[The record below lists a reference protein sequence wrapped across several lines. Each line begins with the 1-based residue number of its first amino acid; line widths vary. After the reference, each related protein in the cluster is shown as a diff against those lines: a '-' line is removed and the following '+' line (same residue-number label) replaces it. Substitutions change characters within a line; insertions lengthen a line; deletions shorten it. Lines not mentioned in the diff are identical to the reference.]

1 MSRILDAR
9 ILVCRETGLA
19 SPSGILYDGQNRNLW
34 IVDMGNRRLVCFDQI
49 RHGFQS
55 FDTSPVFRRP
65 LAITRLD
72 GRLVVSDALDNTI
85 WIRQTDKTWDSLVS
99 PDELTPPLDFPGSV
113 AADQWGNLYFTDFH
127 HDRICRRNREGRL
140 TVLDGIPCRQPY
152 GIAVW
157 DSLLF
162 VTDTACGRILC
173 YSLKDGRCT
182 ALAGE
187 TPAGFLP
194 IAVAADEMGDLYI
207 STVRAIYLY
216 QRGQGRLERLLD
228 SSLWKNLRGTKLG
241 HIGALAALP
250 DGALVFSDTLRNELY
265 YLRISKSDG

>member
-1 MSRILDAR
+1 
-9 ILVCRETGLA
+9 
-19 SPSGILYDGQNRNLW
+19 
-34 IVDMGNRRLVCFDQI
+34 MG
-49 RHGFQS
+49 
-55 FDTSPVFRRP
+55 
-65 LAITRLD
+65 
-72 GRLVVSDALDNTI
+72 VSWYPTLLDNTI

-216 QRGQGRLERLLD
+216 QRGQGGWNGCSIPPCGKTCVVRSWAISGHWPLCRTVRW
-228 SSLWKNLRGTKLG
+228 SSPIHCAR
-241 HIGALAALP
+241 
-250 DGALVFSDTLRNELY
+250 LY

>member
-1 MSRILDAR
+1 M
-9 ILVCRETGLA
+9 
-19 SPSGILYDGQNRNLW
+19 
-34 IVDMGNRRLVCFDQI
+34 
-49 RHGFQS
+49 
-55 FDTSPVFRRP
+55 
-65 LAITRLD
+65 
-72 GRLVVSDALDNTI
+72 
-85 WIRQTDKTWDSLVS
+85 
-99 PDELTPPLDFPGSV
+99 
-113 AADQWGNLYFTDFH
+113 
-127 HDRICRRNREGRL
+127 
-140 TVLDGIPCRQPY
+140 
-152 GIAVW
+152 
-157 DSLLF
+157 
-162 VTDTACGRILC
+162 TDTACGRILC

>member
-9 ILVCRETGLA
+9 ILVGRETGLA

-140 TVLDGIPCRQPY
+140 TVELWWWGIPFSMCT
-152 GIAVW
+152 VW
-157 DSLLF
+157 EKTM
-162 VTDTACGRILC
+162 VGNPR
-173 YSLKDGRCT
+173 
-182 ALAGE
+182 
-187 TPAGFLP
+187 
-194 IAVAADEMGDLYI
+194 
-207 STVRAIYLY
+207 
-216 QRGQGRLERLLD
+216 
-228 SSLWKNLRGTKLG
+228 
-241 HIGALAALP
+241 
-250 DGALVFSDTLRNELY
+250 VFHGKAR
-265 YLRISKSDG
+265 